1 MAADIGAII
10 AGFVLL
16 FLGGEGLV
24 RGSVGIA
31 ERFGLSKLLI
41 GLTVVAFGTSAPELV
56 VAVDAALSGA
66 PEIAL
71 GNVVGSNIANILLI
85 LGISLSVAPI
95 AIRGRAGLRD
105 AMIAGL
111 ASLILFGLV
120 LGDLIDRIE
129 GGILLVI
136 LAIYLAASYVR
147 ERRGNGPSI
156 PEQGADE
163 FTTARPQSLRF
174 LAFLVAGGI
183 VALVVGAEFLVSGSV
198 SIARSLGVSDA
209 VIGLSLVAIGTSL
222 PELATAVVAAYRR
235 HADVVLGNV
244 IGSSI
249 FNILAILGITSL
261 IQPVAVADRFRE
273 FDVPVMMG
281 ASAILIFIL
290 FAAKGM
296 GRATGT
302 AMLIAYTAY
311 MIILFVQ

>member
-10 AGFVLL
+10 AGFVML

-31 ERFGLSKLLI
+31 ERFGLSKLII

-56 VAVDAALSGA
+56 VAVDAALGGA

-85 LGISLSVAPI
+85 LGISLLVAPI

-111 ASLILFGLV
+111 GSLVLFGLV
-120 LGDLIDRIE
+120 LGDVIDRME
-129 GGILLVI
+129 GGILLLI
-136 LAIYLAASYVR
+136 LAVYLAASYLR
-147 ERRGNGPSI
+147 ERRGNGQSVL
-156 PEQGADE
+156 EQEADE
-163 FTTARPQSLRF
+163 FRTDGPQSLRF
-174 LAFLVAGGI
+174 LALLVAGGI
-183 VALVVGAEFLVSGSV
+183 VALVLGAEFLVSGSV
-198 SIARSLGVSDA
+198 SVARSLGVSDA
-209 VIGLSLVAIGTSL
+209 VIGLSVVAIGTSL

-244 IGSSI
+244 IGSNI
-249 FNILAILGITSL
+249 FNILAILGVTSL

-273 FDVPVMMG
+273 FDVPFMMG
-281 ASAILIFIL
+281 ASGVLIFIL
-290 FAAKGM
+290 FAAKRM
-296 GRATGT
+296 GRATGA
-302 AMLIAYTAY
+302 AMLIAYCAY
-311 MIILFVQ
+311 MIILFAK

>member
-1 MAADIGAII
+1 MAADIGAIF

-85 LGISLSVAPI
+85 LGIAISVAPI

-105 AMIAGL
+105 SMIAGL

-120 LGDLIDRIE
+120 LGDVIDRIE
-129 GGILLVI
+129 GGILLLI
-136 LAIYLAASYVR
+136 LAIYLAASYLR
-147 ERRGNGPSI
+147 ERRGKGPSI

-174 LAFLVAGGI
+174 LALLVVGGV

-296 GRATGT
+296 GRATGA